1 MTSQTGKKKL
11 TIKRLILVIIFL
23 PLVLHISIISIDSLI
38 STINPFRGEE
48 KKQIKPIYEA
58 IIEGIE
64 GTRLREVYINSIKNY
79 VYFEIEFEDKPSKDK
94 FGRKIFTED
103 QIETVYKATQQ
114 LIAYLNENDW
124 TRALYEEY
132 KIIFNFGGR
141 FTDSTSRVRYIDGQA
156 AFYSIDFSA
165 YNDITD
171 IYMMEDVRRI
181 RMVLGPSDTID
192 EERAERISRFKNLEY
207 IIIHEYTDK
216 ELPVRFA
223 KIINKNNPDCRIFM
237 VSGGEHIEITVSD

>member
-64 GTRLREVYINSIKNY
+64 GTRLRKVYINSKENY
-79 VYFEIEFEDKPSKDK
+79 VNFHIQFEDKPSKDK
-94 FGRKIFTED
+94 FRRKIFTED
-103 QIETVYKATQQ
+103 QIKTVYKATQQ
-114 LIAYLNENDW
+114 LIDYLNENDW
-124 TRALYEEY
+124 TRGLYEHY
-132 KIIFNFGGR
+132 TIIFNFGDR
-141 FTDSTSRVRYIDGQA
+141 FPDSTSRVRYIDGQA

-171 IYMMEDVRRI
+171 IYMM
-181 RMVLGPSDTID
+181 
-192 EERAERISRFKNLEY
+192 
-207 IIIHEYTDK
+207 
-216 ELPVRFA
+216 
-223 KIINKNNPDCRIFM
+223 
-237 VSGGEHIEITVSD
+237 

>member
-64 GTRLREVYINSIKNY
+64 GTRLRKVYINSKENY
-79 VYFEIEFEDKPSKDK
+79 VNFHIQFEDKPSKDK
-94 FGRKIFTED
+94 FRRKIFTED
-103 QIETVYKATQQ
+103 QIKTVYKATQQ

-124 TRALYEEY
+124 TRGLYEHY
-132 KIIFNFGGR
+132 TIIF
-141 FTDSTSRVRYIDGQA
+141 
-156 AFYSIDFSA
+156 
-165 YNDITD
+165 
-171 IYMMEDVRRI
+171 
-181 RMVLGPSDTID
+181 
-192 EERAERISRFKNLEY
+192 
-207 IIIHEYTDK
+207 
-216 ELPVRFA
+216 
-223 KIINKNNPDCRIFM
+223 
-237 VSGGEHIEITVSD
+237 